1 MAPEQPS
8 EREPAPAGRAVD
20 EDGLLGVGGAAGVK
34 TAGWSSQRG
43 DCAPVPTNYRHQ
55 PPPEP
60 AVGRLMPDPL
70 SLAHGRATKPSIFQ
84 LPIPISPLAHA
95 SIASS
100 TRGTSLPRPSFTRA
114 GLGRQPRPALGPA
127 TRQDAPPGTSSH
139 ARAESVISLTATP
152 AGLKGSFHEWVGVG
166 VCRL

>member
-1 MAPEQPS
+1 MAAEQPS

-34 TAGWSSQRG
+34 TARWSSQRG

-70 SLAHGRATKPSIFQ
+70 SLAHGQATKPSIFQ
-84 LPIPISPLAHA
+84 LPLPISPLAHA

-100 TRGTSLPRPSFTRA
+100 TRGNLATQTQLHPRRPRPTTASGPWPGDASRCSSRHEFACARGIRDFAYGDA
-114 GLGRQPRPALGPA
+114 GW
-127 TRQDAPPGTSSH
+127 
-139 ARAESVISLTATP
+139 AERFVS
-152 AGLKGSFHEWVGVG
+152 
-166 VCRL
+166 